1 MNPPPEPVH
10 AAAVDLGSNSFH
22 MVIATWED
30 GVLRVVDRIRERVLL
45 ASALDRKARLSD
57 DGVERAMATLARF
70 SQRLEE
76 LPNPRVRAVGTNTF
90 RVVRDPKDFHAIAEE
105 ALGQR
110 IGILA
115 GAEEARM
122 IYKGIRYD
130 IGRQGDMILA
140 VDIGGGSTE
149 LMAGEGAAPTVA
161 ESMNMGSGS
170 WTERFFQGGEIH
182 PKAMRNATL
191 AAERKVAR
199 YRRRLPQ
206 ADQAHC
212 FGSSGTVLSLAR
224 ILLRAGWVTEGS
236 ITREALERLYR
247 DIEEE
252 NHLDDFQLD
261 GLSSGRRSTFL
272 GGMCILMGVMRALDI
287 QQLHTTEA
295 ALREGL
301 LLDLLGR
308 LGGGEE
314 DLRESTVE
322 HMQNRYRIDLDQAQR
337 VAKTAKALAKEAGK
351 PWNYAKEDRLELRWA
366 AALHEMGL
374 FIRHQGFH
382 RHGAWLIANADMPG
396 FSTGECARLAFLL
409 RQQRQGFSVKS
420 IEEFAKRD
428 REGITQSTLLLRLA
442 VLLHRTRAPEGMPLR
457 FEAPKAQRMEVI
469 APDGWWEDHPLTAL
483 DVEEEAEHWSEHGY
497 RLVAMEERP

>member
-30 GVLRVVDRIRERVLL
+30 GVLKVVDRIRERVLL
-45 ASALDRKARLSD
+45 ASALDKKQHLSSA
-57 DGVERAMATLARF
+57 GVERAMATLARF
-70 SQRLEE
+70 HQRLDE

-90 RVVRDPKDFHAIAEE
+90 RVVREPKDFHAQAEE

-130 IGRQGDMILA
+130 IGRQGETILA
-140 VDIGGGSTE
+140 IDIGGGSTE
-149 LMAGEGAAPTVA
+149 LMAGEGAAPTVT

-170 WTERFFQGGEIH
+170 WTQRYFPTGQIRR
-182 PKAMRNATL
+182 KTMRDATL

-199 YRRRLPQ
+199 YRRQLPKASTVQ
-206 ADQAHC
+206 C

-224 ILLRAGWVTEGS
+224 ILLRAGWVTEGT
-236 ITREALERLYR
+236 ITRDALEKLWR

-252 NHLDDFQLD
+252 DHLDDFQLD

-272 GGMCILMGVMRALDI
+272 GGLCVLMGVMRALEI
-287 QQLHTTEA
+287 EQMHTTEA

-308 LGGGEE
+308 LGGRQE
-314 DLRESTVE
+314 DLRESTVS
-322 HMQNRYRIDLDQAQR
+322 HLQNRYRIDLEQAER
-337 VAKTAKALAKEAGK
+337 VGSTAHALAIEASEV
-351 PWNYAKEDRLELRWA
+351 WEYDEDNRLELAWA

-396 FSTGECARLAFLL
+396 FSTGECARLSFLM
-409 RQQRQGFSVKS
+409 RQQRHGFSVKS
-420 IEEFAKRD
+420 LEEFAKRD
-428 REGITQSTLLLRLA
+428 REGITRSTLLLRLA
-442 VLLHRTRAPEGMPLR
+442 VLLHRTRGPEELPLR
-457 FEAPKAQRMEVI
+457 FEAPKENRMHVV
-469 APDGWWEDHPLTAL
+469 APQGWWEAHPLTQV
-483 DVEEEAEHWSEHGY
+483 DVEEESEHWLDHGY
-497 RLVAMEERP
+497 RLVAVEE